1 MIFICLEM
9 ILQQEQQQKKMKITR
24 TWMFF
29 GEKKSDT
36 EFDRIQ
42 QTATTTTK
50 SWRVLYDSIYET
62 TYYSHIDD
70 DNNDNNV

>member
-70 DNNDNNV
+70 DNDNNV